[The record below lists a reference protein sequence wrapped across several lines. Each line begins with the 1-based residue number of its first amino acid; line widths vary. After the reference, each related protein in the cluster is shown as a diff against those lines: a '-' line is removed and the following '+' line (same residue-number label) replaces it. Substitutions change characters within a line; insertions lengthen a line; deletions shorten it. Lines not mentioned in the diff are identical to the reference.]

1 MQCFEKIYIKNIWNL
16 DTNLIKM
23 WEWVEDYL
31 VSLMFLILYIFI
43 VYYLIDFVD
52 NVLVGYSVLYERI
65 ILFT

>member
-1 MQCFEKIYIKNIWNL
+1 
-16 DTNLIKM
+16 M

-31 VSLMFLILYIFI
+31 VSLMFLVLYIFI

-52 NVLVGYSVLYERI
+52 NVLIGYSVLYERV